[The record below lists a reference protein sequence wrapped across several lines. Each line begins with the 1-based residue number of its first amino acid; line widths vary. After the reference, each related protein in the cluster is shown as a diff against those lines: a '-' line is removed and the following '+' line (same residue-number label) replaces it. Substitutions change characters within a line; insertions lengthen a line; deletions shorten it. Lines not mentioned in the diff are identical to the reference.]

1 MPIITLLSD
10 FGTSD
15 TFIGVMKG
23 VIWSIAPD
31 VRISDLTH
39 EIKHADV
46 FAASLALVDAIPYF
60 PEGTV
65 HICVVDPG
73 VGTERRAMAARIG
86 GQYFIGPDNGVF
98 SHVIDAAQSQGET
111 PTYIRLTNPQYWL
124 PKVSRTFHGRDI
136 FAPVGAHLSHG
147 TALEVLGEP
156 FDDPITFDLPKPQP
170 IARGWQ
176 GVVIGKDHF
185 GNLVTNLTRE
195 QVPNNWN
202 VFFEIKNHV
211 IHGMVDSFGMSRE
224 GELGALF
231 DSNGRVSFFINGG
244 SADKRLKSLSG
255 DLVIMDTTGGGI
267 GF

>member
-1 MPIITLLSD
+1 MSIITLLTD
-10 FGTSD
+10 FGLSEP
-15 TFIGVMKG
+15 FIGVMKG

-31 VRISDLTH
+31 AKISDLTH
-39 EIKHADV
+39 QLNHADV
-46 FAASLALVDAIPYF
+46 FSASLSLLDAVSYF

-73 VGTERRAMAARIG
+73 VGTERRAMAVRIG
-86 GQYFIGPDNGVF
+86 GQYFVGPDNGVF
-98 SHVIDAAQSQGET
+98 SHVLDAAQSCGET
-111 PTYIRLTNPQYWL
+111 PVCVRLTKPEYWL

-136 FAPVGAHLSHG
+136 FAPIGAHLLKCV
-147 TALEVLGEP
+147 TLDKLREP
-156 FDDPITFDLPKPQP
+156 FNDPIIFDIPKPQKVE
-170 IARGWQ
+170 RGWQ

-202 VFFEIKNHV
+202 VFFEINKHV

-224 GELGALF
+224 SELGALF

-244 SADKRLKSLSG
+244 SAEKRLKSLPG
-255 DLVIMDTTGGGI
+255 DLVIMDTTGGKI
-267 GF
+267 G